1 MKDMLFETPSVEQL
15 SRIIGSVAAPRFC
28 WAPSLAF
35 ISVLISRMNRVIA
48 RSQFLH
54 GIVDGDLGR
63 SYLKEDIPRVKRRAA
78 LLLRATP
85 GA

>member
-1 MKDMLFETPSVEQL
+1 VNDVLFGTPSIEQL
-15 SRIIGSVAAPRFC
+15 SRIIGSVAAPAFLLG
-28 WAPSLAF
+28 AVAAF

-48 RSQFLH
+48 RSQLLL

-78 LLLRATP
+78 LLLPATP

>member
-1 MKDMLFETPSVEQL
+1 
-15 SRIIGSVAAPRFC
+15 
-28 WAPSLAF
+28 
-35 ISVLISRMNRVIA
+35 MNRVIA

-54 GIVDGDLGR
+54 CIVDGDLGR